1 MSKDTIKKLDT
12 RQQCR
17 EKLPIFFGSRDNYTH
32 GVKEVIANAID
43 EISNNFENGD
53 IYVTLHDD
61 NKTISIKDTGRGIPI
76 DEKTDGTPNYE
87 LLFETLFAG
96 TNFENNQNDKV
107 AVGTNGCGTCV
118 LNHTSKL
125 FKVTAARNGK
135 ITELL
140 YHDGGDFQHIK
151 TVGETNEHYSEFE
164 FLLDDE
170 VYANTVYIPE
180 EIDLICK
187 YNAAVNSSN
196 FIIQSFLL

>member
-76 DEKTDGTPNYE
+76 EGETDGIPNYH
-87 LLFETLFAG
+87 LLLLKLFAG
-96 TNFENNQNDKV
+96 TNYDNNE
-107 AVGTNGCGTCV
+107 
-118 LNHTSKL
+118 
-125 FKVTAARNGK
+125 NGK
-135 ITELL
+135 ITTGANGVGL
-140 YHDGGDFQHIK
+140 
-151 TVGETNEHYSEFE
+151 TVTNYTSKYFKVTSFRPTGKYTIEFK
-164 FLLDDE
+164 D
-170 VYANTVYIPE
+170 
-180 EIDLICK
+180 
-187 YNAAVNSSN
+187 NS
-196 FIIQSFLL
+196 L